1 VRFVR
6 SLINWDP
13 FNTDRFFE
21 DDWFPTMPQWGL
33 GRVLRSMV
41 NLRADDKKIKVDIE
55 LPDGADVDKLEAKLE
70 DGVLSLTIPRK
81 PEEKEKAKK
90 VDVKV
95 KK

>member
-1 VRFVR
+1 MR

-13 FNTDRFFE
+13 FNVDRFFE
-21 DDWFPTMPQWGL
+21 DDWFPTLPHWGL

-41 NLRADDKKIKVDIE
+41 NLRADEKRIKVDIE
-55 LPDGADVDKLEAKLE
+55 LPDGADVDKLEAKYE

-81 PEEKEKAKK
+81 QEEKKEKGKK
-90 VDVKV
+90 IDVKV